1 MDARKYFDKNG
12 FIYGIE
18 EPTQLCGYSTK
29 CIKFTK
35 SPINSSVA
43 TMKKWQGICS
53 SCLTDKEK
61 FMLMLDMNND
71 IKRGL

>member
-1 MDARKYFDKNG
+1 ML
-12 FIYGIE
+12 
-18 EPTQLCGYSTK
+18 TTTK
-29 CIKFTK
+29 CKRCGKPITTLI

>member
-1 MDARKYFDKNG
+1 ML
-12 FIYGIE
+12 
-18 EPTQLCGYSTK
+18 TTTK
-29 CIKFTK
+29 CKRCGKSITTLT

-61 FMLMLDMNND
+61 FKLMLDMNND
-71 IKRGL
+71 IKKGC